1 MISNSKSIFIIILVA
16 FCLIFDVFAG
26 EKPKVSKKSNS
37 NEWFLINQN
46 APWQPR
52 AGLRVVDLNDNL
64 YLLGGRTPLP
74 PTYPPIP
81 GDSDIWGDVWKSSDL
96 GVSWA
101 KIYDTT
107 SAGNWPPRAYFQ
119 AEVKDEEI
127 YIFGGQ
133 NFLVIPNP
141 DTTFPPFI
149 GVSDFFDDVWKSSD
163 GIQWTELTDSAGWQG
178 RAGLS
183 SVVFNDDIYIMGGSF
198 NDDPAIIGGP
208 PVRVYFNDVWKSGDG
223 ENWIQLTDSAAWA
236 PRAGAISVV
245 KDDYMYLLGGEF
257 GFLCQPLPCDPP
269 YFNDVWRSQDGITWE
284 LVTDSAGWAP
294 RPGHQVAVAGDKF
307 VLFGGFGQSMD
318 PSNPF
323 GSANPM
329 DIWMSNNGADWD
341 KISDSPWNADSS
353 EQIKYDFDIV
363 VIRDDNNLGDNI
375 FTFGGDRETFNF
387 MDPTNFLNV
396 DNDVWKYYLPD
407 QPSSVDDKSG
417 QIIPDEFSLSQ
428 NYPNPFNPATKVR
441 YSIPHSSNVFINVF
455 DILGNEVK
463 ILVNELKP
471 AGTYEIE
478 FEAANLPSG
487 IYFYKLQAGSFV
499 ETKKMILLK

>member
-1 MISNSKSIFIIILVA
+1 MANVKSIFLVVIVT

-26 EKPKVSKKSNS
+26 EKPNVSKKSNV

-64 YLLGGRTPLP
+64 YLLGGRTPRP
-74 PTYPPIP
+74 PTFPPIP
-81 GDSDIWGDVWKSSDL
+81 GDSDIWGDVWKSSDQ
-96 GVSWA
+96 GVSWG

-107 SAGNWPPRAYFQ
+107 SAGNWQPRAYFQ

-149 GVSDFFDDVWKSSD
+149 GVSDFFNDVWKSSD

-223 ENWIQLTDSAAWA
+223 KNWIQLTDSAAWA

-245 KDDYMYLLGGEF
+245 KDDYIYLLGGEF

-284 LVTDSAGWAP
+284 LVTDSADWAP
-294 RPGHQVAVAGDKF
+294 RPGHQVALAGDKF

-329 DIWMSNNGADWD
+329 DIWISYNGADWD

-363 VIRDDNNLGDNI
+363 VLRDGSNLGDNI
-375 FTFGGDRETFNF
+375 YTFGGDRETFNF
-387 MDPTNFLNV
+387 MDPTNYLNV
-396 DNDVWKYYLPD
+396 DNDVWRYYLAD
-407 QPSSVDDKSG
+407 QPSSADEKSG
-417 QIIPDEFSLSQ
+417 QIIPDEFSLNQ
-428 NYPNPFNPATKVR
+428 NYPNPFNPTTKVR
-441 YSIPHSSNVFINVF
+441 YSIPHSSRVFIKVF

-463 ILVNELKP
+463 TLVNEVKP

-478 FEAANLPSG
+478 FEAAKLPSG
-487 IYFYKLQAGSFV
+487 IYFYKIEAGSFV